1 MKTTSTNRVRVE
13 AGGDQVVSHVG
24 LHALGSFADRLGLG
38 HALTMQFRR
47 FDPRFVLHERGKV
60 LVHAALMLAGG
71 GDNCADIEYLRSSE
85 RLFGSVPSDSTLYR
99 TMRQITPELLGG
111 LQVALAGVRT
121 HVWRRSSVTTGID
134 PVVLDMDATI
144 SEIHSENKQNTGP
157 TYKGGFGFHPLL
169 CFADATGE
177 VLSGML
183 RPGNAAANNAADH
196 LVVLDEAIAGL
207 PPEIAAG
214 HHDGDDPA
222 LVKQEVLVRADSAG
236 CTFAFVHGCRNRN
249 IGFAVAAKSNAQIH
263 GAISRIAEDDTRWHK
278 AVHQDGEVS
287 KHSVVAEVTDLVDL
301 SAWPAGT
308 RLIIRRE
315 PLHQGAQR
323 SLFPSL
329 EYRYWGHYTDWSGD
343 VVTRDVEMRAHA
355 HVENNIYRVQESGL
369 LKFPFTNFDAN
380 RAWMFLV
387 CMADALVR
395 WFQLLVCVGD
405 LAKALPKTLRFR
417 LWHTPARIVRT
428 GGVDIVRIIGDWP
441 SSKELLRIYERIP
454 LVA

>member
-1 MKTTSTNRVRVE
+1 MKSTSTNRVRVE

-38 HALTMQFRR
+38 SALTMQFRR

-60 LVHAALMLAGG
+60 LTHGALMLAGG

-85 RLFGSVPSDSTLYR
+85 QLFGAVGSDSTLYR
-99 TMRQITPELLGG
+99 TMREITPELRGE
-111 LQVALAGVRT
+111 LQAAVAGIRT
-121 HVWRRSSVTTGID
+121 HVWRRSGATTGTS

-144 SEIHSENKQNTGP
+144 SEVHSENKQNTGP

-183 RPGNAAANNAADH
+183 RPGNAGANNAGDH
-196 LVVLDEAIAGL
+196 LAVLDDAIDGL
-207 PPEIAAG
+207 PPEIAAS
-214 HHDGDDPA
+214 HRDGDDPA
-222 LVKQEVLVRADSAG
+222 LVKREILVRADSAG
-236 CTFAFVHGCRNRN
+236 CTHDFVHGCRARN
-249 IGFAVAAKSNAQIH
+249 VGFAVAARSTSQIH
-263 GAISRIAEDDTRWHK
+263 GAISRIADDDTRWHK
-278 AVHQDGEVS
+278 AVHQNGTES
-287 KHSVVAEVTDLVDL
+287 EHCEVAEVTDLVDL
-301 SAWPAGT
+301 AVWPEGT

-343 VVTRDVEMRAHA
+343 CVTRDVEMRAHA

-380 RAWMFLV
+380 SAWMFLV

-395 WFQLLVCVGD
+395 WFQLLVCTGQ
-405 LAKALPKTLRFR
+405 LSKALPKTLRFR

-428 GGVDIVRIIGDWP
+428 GGTHIVRIVDGWP
-441 SSKELLRIYERIP
+441 STKELLRIYERIP